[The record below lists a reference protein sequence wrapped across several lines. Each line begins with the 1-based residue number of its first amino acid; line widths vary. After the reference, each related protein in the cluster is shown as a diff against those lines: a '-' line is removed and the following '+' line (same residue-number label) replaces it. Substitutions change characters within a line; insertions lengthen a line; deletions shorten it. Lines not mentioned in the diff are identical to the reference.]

1 MYVVPIHAS
10 QLSPQIS
17 TCPYLMLA
25 IVIKP
30 CLLAASHHHFSELG
44 LNLNL
49 YIWHVISWMLLWSR
63 AAPNCRYAVVLLT
76 ESSICLLPLFN
87 LKKLDSVEKTLR
99 RFFLPKPLDQHI
111 IFSNNSSIFHH
122 QGVSSILQVIKIKVF
137 LLFWSKLD
145 CCWLWLWSNNI
156 GYGQPRPSLGNN
168 QGTITFD
175 SGQRSWLWSTKE
187 SQN

>member
-49 YIWHVISWMLLWSR
+49 YIWHVIS
-63 AAPNCRYAVVLLT
+63 
-76 ESSICLLPLFN
+76 
-87 LKKLDSVEKTLR
+87 
-99 RFFLPKPLDQHI
+99 
-111 IFSNNSSIFHH
+111 
-122 QGVSSILQVIKIKVF
+122 
-137 LLFWSKLD
+137 
-145 CCWLWLWSNNI
+145 
-156 GYGQPRPSLGNN
+156 
-168 QGTITFD
+168 
-175 SGQRSWLWSTKE
+175 
-187 SQN
+187 